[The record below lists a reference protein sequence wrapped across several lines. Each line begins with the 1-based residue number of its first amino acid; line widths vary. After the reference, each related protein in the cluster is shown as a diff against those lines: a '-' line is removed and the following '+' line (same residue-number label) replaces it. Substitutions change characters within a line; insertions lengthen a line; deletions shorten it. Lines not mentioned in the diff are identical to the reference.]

1 MSTRPSLPT
10 DRSFGFTFAVV
21 FGIVAAW
28 LLYKGSAHWS
38 AALAISA
45 AFAAAAVLY
54 ARVLRPLNVA
64 WMWFGGVLN
73 RIVSPIILGLIYFA
87 VFTPVALFFAARGRD
102 PLNRK
107 FEPSKP
113 SYWLDRTP
121 PGPDAERSFPRQF

>member
-1 MSTRPSLPT
+1 MSTRPPLPT

-21 FGIVAAW
+21 FGVVAAW

-38 AALAISA
+38 AALGISA
-45 AFAAAAVLY
+45 IFAAAAVFC
-54 ARVLRPLNVA
+54 ARVLHPFNVV

-73 RIVSPIILGLIYFA
+73 RVVSPVILGLIYFA
-87 VFTPVALFFAARGRD
+87 VFTPVALFFAVSGRD
-102 PLNRK
+102 ALNRK

-121 PGPDAERSFPRQF
+121 PGPEAERSFPRQF